1 MVMFRIRIPDLG
13 EVLIL
18 WGDELAESGKF
29 DQAVVRYRESLVFR
43 PTDAELHTSLGM
55 ALAKLARLS
64 EARSEFEAALHIDP
78 KFLPAQQ
85 ALAAIQGK

>member
-1 MVMFRIRIPDLG
+1 M
-13 EVLIL
+13 
-18 WGDELAESGKF
+18 
-29 DQAVVRYRESLVFR
+29 RYRESLVIR
-43 PTDAELHTSLGM
+43 PDDAELHTSLGM

-78 KFLPAQQ
+78 KFEPAQQ